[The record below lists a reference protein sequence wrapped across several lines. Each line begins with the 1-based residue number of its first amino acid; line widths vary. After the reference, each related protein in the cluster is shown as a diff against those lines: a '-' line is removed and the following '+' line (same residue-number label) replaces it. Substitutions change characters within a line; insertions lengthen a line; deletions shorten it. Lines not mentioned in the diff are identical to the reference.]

1 MKVGRRN
8 TDITSEE
15 KLIFPAL
22 GISKRELVDYYY
34 TIAPCML
41 PYIEDRP
48 LMLQRFP
55 NGIEKGGFYQKE
67 ASEYFPDWIE
77 TTIVPKENG
86 EVEHVVCNNPAT
98 LVYLANQATVSIHS
112 WLSKTKNINNPDKFI
127 IDLDP
132 PSDDFE
138 EVRRAAFLV
147 KDFIDELSVKSFI
160 MTTGS
165 SGMHVIVPLDARFS
179 FDLVRE
185 TGHAIAEE
193 LTERHP
199 DVFTTAR
206 FKSDRDGK
214 IYLDIQRNAYAQTG
228 IAPYSLRSL
237 AEASVATP
245 LEWTELGDQAIDAR
259 TFTIKNIHERI
270 AEKGD
275 PWKGMRRHAI
285 SLKSLERKLQKV
297 QTLHH
302 SH

>member
-8 TDITSEE
+8 IDISSEE
-15 KLIFPAL
+15 KLIFPDL
-22 GISKRELVDYYY
+22 GITKKDLIEYYH
-34 TIAPCML
+34 TIAPCL
-41 PYIEDRP
+41 LRHIEDRP

-55 NGIEKGGFYQKE
+55 NGIKKGGFYQKD
-67 ASEYFPDWIE
+67 ASDYFPEWIE
-77 TTIVPKENG
+77 TVTVPKEDG
-86 EVEHVVCNNPAT
+86 KVDHVVCNNAAT
-98 LVYLANQATVSIHS
+98 LVYLANQGTVSFHC
-112 WLSKTKNINNPDKFI
+112 WLSKANNINNPDKFI

-138 EVRRAAFLV
+138 EVRNAAFLV
-147 KDFIDELSVKSFI
+147 KDFIDELSVSSYV

-165 SGMHVIVPLDARFS
+165 SGIHIAIPLDAQFS

-199 DVFTTAR
+199 DIFTTAR

-237 AEASVATP
+237 EEAPVATP
-245 LEWTELGDQAIDAR
+245 LEWTELSDSSIDAR
-259 TFTIKNIHERI
+259 AFTIKNIHKRLSK
-270 AEKGD
+270 KGD

-285 SLKSLERKLQKV
+285 SLRSLEKKLQKV
-297 QTLHH
+297 QTFHH